1 MIRYIFCAS
10 MLLVLLGC
18 GDLIPV
24 IPTLTISGHLF
35 KDCGGEPVTTGTLT
49 IWNSFGKPIAT
60 AVPDASGFFNLEYRG
75 AANHIGYDDNIGFSS
90 DQIYGADPSGSIT
103 AGDLGDLYV
112 NNKGSIK
119 VTLRVISPKTSSDTL
134 LLKAIGIVEEVKIP
148 GPFVDGIVHTFEGI
162 KIQGTVFAPCLVA
175 NSECKNC
182 IQGGFEW
189 ELNKVGNNL
198 FANGFQLGLCGCG
211 QVNEVEIVIE

>member
-1 MIRYIFCAS
+1 

-112 NNKGSIK
+112 NNKGSIR
-119 VTLRVISPKTSSDTL
+119 VTLKVLSPKTSSDTL
-134 LLKAIGIVEEVKIP
+134 LLRSIEGEVKIA
-148 GPFVDGIVHTFEGI
+148 GPFMDGTTHLFEDI
-162 KIQGTVFAPCLVA
+162 HMQNQIFAPCLIADSDCENCIRGGIEWRLNNIEA
-175 NSECKNC
+175 NSIE
-182 IQGGFEW
+182 
-189 ELNKVGNNL
+189 
-198 FANGFQLGLCGCG
+198 LGLCGCG